1 MRKPTDYI
9 SPYLSEEHRLMQQGL
24 QESIDYMQEH
34 PLSADQALEQTRRN
48 HRRSSRYSQSEV
60 DWKRAEITHVL
71 K

>member
-1 MRKPTDYI
+1 MREPIGYI
-9 SPYLSEEHRLMQQGL
+9 SPYLSEEHRLVQSGL

-34 PLSADQALEQTRRN
+34 PLSAEEALEQTRRN
-48 HRRSSRYSQSEV
+48 HRRSSRYSHSEV